1 MTCPRCGLK
10 IGPSSPSRCPRCSQ
24 PLHPPFSQTAR
35 ITKLAP
41 GSEETPAVGSFDG
54 EVWPDLDDPPISP
67 VQLALRT
74 EPPRSVFMP
83 PDAFAVSTVIEIGRR
98 KPMLKRTLLLA
109 ATAAVLLGLILGG
122 TLFTVHALTGQG
134 HASGRPSVRTG
145 PNNTS
150 SVASATARPT
160 ATASLTATT
169 TPVAQGPVTKPPVT
183 PTPAPKLVTIF
194 SDALTSN
201 VNGWTTPAG
210 CSFQSDGLHVTGVS
224 ECIAPV
230 TAANTVNIS
239 VQMKTVGL
247 SLGGAGIGFR
257 ISKDQTTHQY
267 TFYLYFN
274 GICVAQ
280 DLVTHTNY
288 FDTPCPSAHQGM
300 NAVNTLLINQSGAHM
315 DFYVNGKLVGSASDA
330 TLGTGEVALEV
341 QKNKQSMIFTNF
353 TLTTWK

>member
-1 MTCPRCGLK
+1 MTCPRCGFK

-24 PLHPPFSQTAR
+24 PLQPPFSKIAR

-41 GSEETPAVGSFDG
+41 GPEAIPGVDSFNG

-67 VQLALRT
+67 VQRALST

-98 KPMLKRTLLLA
+98 KPMLRRTLLLV

-122 TLFTVHALTGQG
+122 TLFTVHALTGLG
-134 HASGRPSVRTG
+134 HASVRPSVTTS

-150 SVASATARPT
+150 TVASATARPT
-160 ATASLTATT
+160 ATT
-169 TPVAQGPVTKPPVT
+169 TPVARAPVTKPPVT
-183 PTPAPKLVTIF
+183 PTPVPKLVTIF
-194 SDALTSN
+194 SDPLTSN
-201 VNGWTTPAG
+201 VNGWTIPVG

-257 ISKDQTTHQY
+257 LSKDQTTHQY

-280 DLVTHTNY
+280 DLVTHTTY
-288 FDTPCPSAHQGM
+288 FDTLCPSAHQGM

-353 TLTTWK
+353 TLTTWR